1 MFLISIETISSIRPS
16 VYYFSLLV
24 FDIYFI
30 GKPADINNDLDK
42 VRTSNT
48 VTNVKHCQY
57 FVQPLS
63 PVVSHRNESFNMN
76 CPSASLLT
84 TVRKYLHTCMCC
96 ASSHV
101 YCLRAVLIRGQQLFK
116 GSDYSRQQLFEG
128 SNYSR
133 AATIQRQQLFKGSD
147 YSKAATIQW
156 QQLFEG
162 NDYSMAATI
171 RGQRLFKG
179 SNYSRA
185 TTIQRQQLFKG
196 SDYSRAATIHGQ
208 HTFEEIWHI

>member
-1 MFLISIETISSIRPS
+1 M
-16 VYYFSLLV
+16 
-24 FDIYFI
+24 
-30 GKPADINNDLDK
+30 
-42 VRTSNT
+42 
-48 VTNVKHCQY
+48 TNVKHCQY

-147 YSKAATIQW
+147 YSKAATIQGQQLFKGSNYLRAATIQW

-171 RGQRLFKG
+171 R
-179 SNYSRA
+179 
-185 TTIQRQQLFKG
+185 RQ
-196 SDYSRAATIHGQ
+196 
-208 HTFEEIWHI
+208 

>member
-1 MFLISIETISSIRPS
+1 MLLISIDTISSIRPS

-30 GKPADINNDLDK
+30 GKPADIKNDLDK

-63 PVVSHRNESFNMN
+63 PVVSHRNKSFNMN

-116 GSDYSRQQLFEG
+116 GSDYSR
-128 SNYSR
+128 
-133 AATIQRQQLFKGSD
+133 AATIQ
-147 YSKAATIQW
+147 
-156 QQLFEG
+156 
-162 NDYSMAATI
+162 
-171 RGQRLFKG
+171 GQRLFKG

-185 TTIQRQQLFKG
+185 TTIQR
-196 SDYSRAATIHGQ
+196 H
-208 HTFEEIWHI
+208 